1 MKRFLV
7 AALLYLLFGGSMN
20 IAVAWVLA
28 LRVPIAAPMQTL
40 VWEQWEQV
48 DERRW
53 RIRRTIVSHGL
64 GRLVAAEHINSGGMT
79 EDGGGR
85 TALSEVDILSRLPRV
100 SALHRGSSIRPDTA
114 ADAALSE
121 LYQPEYSYREF
132 YSGWPLL
139 ALRYLEW
146 TREVRFGPTSGVD
159 RSMSGSSEV
168 SGSLKP
174 IVGAGNLPCQP
185 IWRGML
191 ANSVFFAAAAA
202 ALWLSFGFAAT
213 GVRSTCRRWR
223 GRCVGCAYDLRG
235 AKHERCPECGR
246 IMRPGASAIRVGD

>member
-7 AALLYLLFGGSMN
+7 AALLYLLFGGSVN

-28 LRVPIAAPMQTL
+28 LRVPTAAPMQTL

-64 GRLVAAEHINSGGMT
+64 GRLVAAEHINSGDMT
-79 EDGGGR
+79 EDEGGR
-85 TALSEVDILSRLPRV
+85 TAFSEADILSLLPRV

-121 LYQPEYSYREF
+121 LYQPRYSYREF
-132 YSGWPLL
+132 YTGWPLL
-139 ALRYLEW
+139 TLRYREW
-146 TREVRFGPTSGVD
+146 TRDVRFGPSSGVD
-159 RSMSGSSEV
+159 RSTSGSSEV

-174 IVGAGNLPCQP
+174 ITGAGNLPCQP
-185 IWRGML
+185 LWRGML
-191 ANSVFFAAAAA
+191 VNSAFLAASVAAVWRSIGLVRGA
-202 ALWLSFGFAAT
+202 
-213 GVRSTCRRWR
+213 VRSAVRRWR

-235 AKHERCPECGR
+235 ATHERCPECGR
-246 IMRPGASAIRVGD
+246 VVRPGARAMRSGE